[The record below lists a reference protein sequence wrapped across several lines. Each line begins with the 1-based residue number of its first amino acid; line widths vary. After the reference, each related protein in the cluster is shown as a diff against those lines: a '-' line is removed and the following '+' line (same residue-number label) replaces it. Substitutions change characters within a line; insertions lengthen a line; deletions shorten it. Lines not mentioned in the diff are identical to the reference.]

1 MNLFKRK
8 PKEET
13 VSREAHNEAVDHW
26 YYKYMDAARDLVEI
40 EADRD
45 SYRED
50 ALKYRANIARLH
62 EANARRKARAREKQ
76 EAGHV

>member
-13 VSREAHNEAVDHW
+13 VSKVAYDN
-26 YYKYMDAARDLVEI
+26 MCSLAARLEM
-40 EADRD
+40 ERN

-62 EANARRKARAREKQ
+62 AANARRKAQARDKQ
-76 EAGHV
+76 QAGEVVA